1 MSNDG
6 RRQQGRDQLASGLRS
21 RREDLGLT
29 RREVADRS
37 GLSYPYVSQLENGDR
52 EPSLDA
58 LARLAGALATS
69 TEELLAVPVQRLGL
83 AAPASLRTPAPAPAP
98 APVVADAAGSPEA
111 ASWHANPTFGTAG
124 APGARVGSPAG
135 GRRAPRRPPV
145 VAAAVDE
152 AYATLS
158 ALAPADR
165 LDAAGMLLARC
176 LRDAGSPE

>member
-1 MSNDG
+1 MSNDE
-6 RRQQGRDQLASGLRS
+6 RRQQGRDQLAAGLRS
-21 RREDLGLT
+21 RREGLGLS

-83 AAPASLRTPAPAPAP
+83 SAPAPLRAP
-98 APVVADAAGSPEA
+98 APLLTEAAESAEA
-111 ASWHANPTFGTAG
+111 ASWHANPSFGAAG
-124 APGARVGSPAG
+124 AAGARAGSPAG
-135 GRRAPRRPPV
+135 GRRSVRRPPV
-145 VAAAVDE
+145 AAAAVDE

-176 LRDAGSPE
+176 LRDAAAPE